1 VSLVDRRA
9 ASTTA
14 ALHNMGDQSP
24 PTMDKRGSYR
34 PRSDPSRVNSKKKIS
49 SEVNDTKVKDEK
61 KESTQ
66 QQSATLSE
74 LFSLSDA
81 KPRTRTFLVVGLISS
96 FVSGCVYPAMA
107 FFL

>member
-1 VSLVDRRA
+1 
-9 ASTTA
+9 
-14 ALHNMGDQSP
+14 MGDP

-34 PRSDPSRVNSKKKIS
+34 PRSDPSRVKSKKKIS
-49 SEVNDTKVKDEK
+49 SEVDTKKDEK
-61 KESTQ
+61 ESTKQQ

>member
-1 VSLVDRRA
+1 
-9 ASTTA
+9 
-14 ALHNMGDQSP
+14 MGDPTP

-34 PRSDPSRVNSKKKIS
+34 PRSDPSRVKSKKKIS
-49 SEVNDTKVKDEK
+49 SEVDKKDEK
-61 KESTQ
+61 DSTKQQ

>member
-1 VSLVDRRA
+1 
-9 ASTTA
+9 
-14 ALHNMGDQSP
+14 MGDP

-34 PRSDPSRVNSKKKIS
+34 PRSDPSRVKSKKKIS
-49 SEVNDTKVKDEK
+49 SEVDNTKKDEK
-61 KESTQ
+61 DSINQQ

>member
-1 VSLVDRRA
+1 
-9 ASTTA
+9 
-14 ALHNMGDQSP
+14 MGDP

-34 PRSDPSRVNSKKKIS
+34 PRSDPSRVKSKKKIS
-49 SEVNDTKVKDEK
+49 SEVNDTTKKDEK
-61 KESTQ
+61 ESTKQQ

>member
-1 VSLVDRRA
+1 MD
-9 ASTTA
+9 
-14 ALHNMGDQSP
+14 DP

-34 PRSDPSRVNSKKKIS
+34 PRSDPSRAKSKKKIS
-49 SEVNDTKVKDEK
+49 SEVNTTKKDEK
-61 KESTQ
+61 DSTKQQ

>member
-1 VSLVDRRA
+1 
-9 ASTTA
+9 
-14 ALHNMGDQSP
+14 MGDP

-34 PRSDPSRVNSKKKIS
+34 PRSDPSRAKSKKKIS
-49 SEVNDTKVKDEK
+49 SEVDKKDA

-81 KPRTRTFLVVGLISS
+81 KPRTRTFLIVGLISS

>member
-1 VSLVDRRA
+1 
-9 ASTTA
+9 
-14 ALHNMGDQSP
+14 MGDP
-24 PTMDKRGSYR
+24 PTIDKRGSYR
-34 PRSDPSRVNSKKKIS
+34 PRSDPSRAKSKKKIS
-49 SEVNDTKVKDEK
+49 SEVDKKDEK

>member
-1 VSLVDRRA
+1 
-9 ASTTA
+9 
-14 ALHNMGDQSP
+14 MGDP

-34 PRSDPSRVNSKKKIS
+34 PRSDPSRAKSKKKIS
-49 SEVNDTKVKDEK
+49 SEVDTKKDEK
-61 KESTQ
+61 ESTKQQ

>member
-1 VSLVDRRA
+1 
-9 ASTTA
+9 
-14 ALHNMGDQSP
+14 MGDP

-34 PRSDPSRVNSKKKIS
+34 PRSDPSRVKSKKKIS
-49 SEVNDTKVKDEK
+49 SEVDNTTKKDEK